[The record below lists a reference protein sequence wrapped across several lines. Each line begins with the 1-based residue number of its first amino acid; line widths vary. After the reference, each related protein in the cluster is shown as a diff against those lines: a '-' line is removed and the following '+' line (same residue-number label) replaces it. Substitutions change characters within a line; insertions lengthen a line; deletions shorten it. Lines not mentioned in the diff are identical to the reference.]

1 MSSPSIIET
10 TSSKIF
16 NVKSLFILASIG
28 IHAFVLGVGLPIFPN
43 AWQKEKATNARE
55 VGLIELNPAEQSRL
69 PNLEQPSLEDI
80 PQYPDPSSLNGSFFD
95 SSSLPSLPSL
105 PPSYPST
112 SNLPSLPPPPDTIA
126 LGNNL
131 PVVVPPQQS
140 MPALPSPR
148 ALPSPS
154 TVPTLPS
161 QPPNLQYPPSY
172 PPNTS
177 TSASLQPPPINEPR
191 TQRPDFGEL
200 RPPIPADELINR
212 RDSVVTGGGT
222 PTGNPTGTSQQA
234 MVNSNG
240 GQTNAAA
247 NARAALQ
254 ERRIKQLVAENI
266 RGAESLIADKENT
279 TDEEAREN
287 EVNWRVRVKVAQPTE
302 IALEGTYPKAAC
314 MRKLE
319 GTTVY
324 GVMVNAQGRVASSP
338 SRPYL
343 IRSAGYPVLNQQA
356 LNEIKERSFTN
367 QTGQTQ
373 PYRVVVNY
381 KYDPKVCPSLAAAPP
396 ESSENKP
403 TGEPSGRQNLT
414 PPTTPGKA
422 PEETGATTTPAQ
434 SQPNPE
440 SPSPVRA
447 APEPA
452 QLTPETTPMRNTWRQ
467 VPQESEATTT
477 PAPKPAQLTPDT
489 SEPRRNTWQPAPQE
503 SEATTTPTQSKP
515 QQESLSPAL
524 TAPGKTPEA
533 NEAETSTTKPKP
545 RWEPAGPA
553 PASFRKNPESR
564 PLGTVAPRKL
574 QEDSSNY

>member
-1 MSSPSIIET
+1 MSSPSIIGT

-43 AWQKEKATNARE
+43 TWQKDKSTNPRE

-69 PNLEQPSLEDI
+69 PNLDRPSLEDI
-80 PQYPDPSSLNGSFFD
+80 PQYPNPSSLNGSFFD
-95 SSSLPSLPSL
+95 SSSLPSL

-140 MPALPSPR
+140 IPALPSLPR

-154 TVPTLPS
+154 TLPTLPS
-161 QPPNLQYPPSY
+161 QPPNFQYPPTY

-177 TSASLQPPPINEPR
+177 TSTPIQPPPINELR

-212 RDSVVTGGGT
+212 RDSVVTRSGT
-222 PTGNPTGTSQQA
+222 PTDNPAETSQQA
-234 MVNSNG
+234 MVNGNG

-302 IALEGTYPKAAC
+302 ITLEGTYPKAAC

-338 SRPYL
+338 YRPYL

-381 KYDPKVCPSLAAAPP
+381 KYDPKVCPSLAVAPP

-403 TGEPSGRQNLT
+403 TEEPSATQKPT
-414 PPTTPGKA
+414 PPATPGKA
-422 PEETGATTTPAQ
+422 PEATGATTTPA
-434 SQPNPE
+434 
-440 SPSPVRA
+440 
-447 APEPA
+447 PEPA
-452 QLTPETTPMRNTWRQ
+452 TGETTPPTRNTWQQ
-467 VPQESEATTT
+467 VPQETEATTT
-477 PAPKPAQLTPDT
+477 PAPKPAPAETTPPT
-489 SEPRRNTWQPAPQE
+489 RNSWRQVPQE

-524 TAPGKTPEA
+524 TAPRNTPEA
-533 NEAETSTTKPKP
+533 NETETSIKPKP
-545 RWEPAGPA
+545 QWEPAPA
-553 PASFRKNPESR
+553 SASFRKNPESR

-574 QEDSSNY
+574 QEDSNNSRETSSDEQKQSTEDND

>member
-1 MSSPSIIET
+1 MFSPSIIGT

-16 NVKSLFILASIG
+16 NVKSLFIIASIG
-28 IHAFVLGVGLPIFPN
+28 IHAFVLGVGLPIFPK

-55 VGLIELNPAEQSRL
+55 VGLVELNAAEQSRL

-105 PPSYPST
+105 PPSYPSA
-112 SNLPSLPPPPDTIA
+112 SNLPSLPPPPNTIA

-140 MPALPSPR
+140 IPALPSPQR

-154 TVPTLPS
+154 TLPTLPS
-161 QPPNLQYPPSY
+161 QPPNFQYPPTY
-172 PPNTS
+172 PPKI
-177 TSASLQPPPINEPR
+177 QPPPINELR

-212 RDSVVTGGGT
+212 RDSIVTGSGT
-222 PTGNPTGTSQQA
+222 PTGNPAGTSQQA
-234 MVNSNG
+234 MVNGNG

-338 SRPYL
+338 YRPYL

-381 KYDPKVCPSLAAAPP
+381 KYDPKVCPSLAVAPP

-403 TGEPSGRQNLT
+403 IGEPSATQKPT
-414 PPTTPGKA
+414 PPATPGKA
-422 PEETGATTTPAQ
+422 PEETGATTTPA
-434 SQPNPE
+434 
-440 SPSPVRA
+440 
-447 APEPA
+447 PEPA
-452 QLTPETTPMRNTWRQ
+452 RLTPETPPTRNTWQQMPQETEATTTPAPKPNPAETTAPTRNTWRQ

-477 PAPKPAQLTPDT
+477 
-489 SEPRRNTWQPAPQE
+489 S
-503 SEATTTPTQSKP
+503 TQSKP

-524 TAPGKTPEA
+524 TAPRQTPEA
-533 NEAETSTTKPKP
+533 NETETSTKP
-545 RWEPAGPA
+545 RWEPAPA
-553 PASFRKNPESR
+553 SASFRKNPESR

-574 QEDSSNY
+574 QEDSNNSRETSSDEQKQSTEDND